1 MKIWHSF
8 FICFLVIAS
17 LQAQPDRWQQS
28 AKYTMDI
35 DFDVAKHQYNGKQ
48 TLVYTNNSP
57 DTLHQVFYHLFF
69 NAFQPNSMMD
79 IRSQNMND
87 ADPRVGSRIGS
98 LGPNEIGYHKINSL
112 TMDGKAV
119 DFEVVGTIL
128 EVQLPMPILPQ
139 SKVVFE
145 MAYESQVPVQIRRSG
160 RDNAEGISYSMT
172 QWYPKMCEYDYQGWH
187 ANPYVGREFH
197 GIWGAFDVTIH
208 IDSKYTIGGSGYLQ
222 NPKEIGHGYTSKAV
236 KVKNGKKLS
245 WHFVAP
251 DVHDFAWG
259 ADPDY
264 KHTSLKRKD
273 GVVMHF
279 FYQENEQ
286 TKENWEALPAIMD
299 EAFEFINKH
308 YGQYPY
314 QQYSFV
320 QGGDGGMEYPMATL
334 ITGERSLPSLVG
346 VSVHE
351 LIHSWYQ
358 MVLATNEALYPWMD
372 EGFTSWAS
380 NNVMN
385 HLRSKGLIAGQVSE
399 YPQLGSYMGY
409 VNFSQTGLE
418 ESLVTHAD
426 HYTSNSAYGVA
437 SYVKGAI
444 FLEQLKYIIGEA
456 AFDQGM
462 LRFFDV
468 WKFKHPNPN
477 DFIRIMEKQSGL
489 ELDWYKEYWVN
500 STHTI
505 DYSVETIKSE
515 GRSVVAVLKRVG
527 VMPMPLTIEVV
538 KTDGTSKRL
547 MVPLRIMRGHKE
559 LDDMELKEDW
569 PWTHP
574 TYELDLGVKLKD
586 IEKVVI
592 DPDLGMADIDRDNN
606 TYEVTSND

>member
-346 VSVHE
+346 VSVNE
-351 LIHSWYQ
+351 LIHS
-358 MVLATNEALYPWMD
+358 
-372 EGFTSWAS
+372 
-380 NNVMN
+380 
-385 HLRSKGLIAGQVSE
+385 
-399 YPQLGSYMGY
+399 
-409 VNFSQTGLE
+409 
-418 ESLVTHAD
+418 
-426 HYTSNSAYGVA
+426 
-437 SYVKGAI
+437 
-444 FLEQLKYIIGEA
+444 
-456 AFDQGM
+456 
-462 LRFFDV
+462 
-468 WKFKHPNPN
+468 
-477 DFIRIMEKQSGL
+477 
-489 ELDWYKEYWVN
+489 
-500 STHTI
+500 
-505 DYSVETIKSE
+505 
-515 GRSVVAVLKRVG
+515 
-527 VMPMPLTIEVV
+527 
-538 KTDGTSKRL
+538 
-547 MVPLRIMRGHKE
+547 
-559 LDDMELKEDW
+559 
-569 PWTHP
+569 
-574 TYELDLGVKLKD
+574 
-586 IEKVVI
+586 
-592 DPDLGMADIDRDNN
+592 
-606 TYEVTSND
+606 